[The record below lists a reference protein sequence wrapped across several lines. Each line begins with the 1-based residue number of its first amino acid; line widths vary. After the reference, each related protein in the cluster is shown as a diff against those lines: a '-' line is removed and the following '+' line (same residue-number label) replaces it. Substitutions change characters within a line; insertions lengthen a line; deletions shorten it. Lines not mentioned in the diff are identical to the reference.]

1 MSFVSPEA
9 LQENVVMPLFET
21 SYPIYS
27 FSYLCYGTEQLRLV
41 YLGQLIKRSSN
52 SSVVRDPCLQK
63 GFNQT
68 MTYDDVFNT
77 ACARGKY
84 APPAALNKSLAFT
97 LV

>member
-9 LQENVVMPLFET
+9 IQENILMPLFET

-27 FSYLCYGTEQLRLV
+27 YSYLCYGTEQLRLV
-41 YLGQLIKRSSN
+41 YLGQLIKRSTN
-52 SSVVRDPCLQK
+52 STIIRDPCLQK

-68 MTYDDVFNT
+68 MTYDDIFST
-77 ACARGKY
+77 ACAQGKY
-84 APPAALNKSLAFT
+84 APPADLNTSTIFT